1 MQYKKHSAIVF
12 SDWWRAPRSGTHD
25 GSPNVSGGTM
35 AKNVRRI
42 LSACASAIPLSL
54 TLVHDARSQATQ
66 APGASQASAAAA
78 QPPATDTS
86 QLQEVVVTALKTGA
100 QQLQRTA
107 EAVSVVSG
115 EQLTDSVINN
125 FSNLAEFIPNAS
137 FSRAASHALIY
148 IRGIGSNNFGAG
160 SDPDVTTQIDG
171 VYIARSS
178 GQWTNFIDVDR
189 IEVLRGPQG
198 TLYGRNSVGGT
209 INIISRLPSDSFT
222 GQASLSGG
230 NFGSVE
236 AQGYLSGPLAN
247 AVQASFAYDWGH
259 HDPYFKNIAPGG
271 HDLDGGNHGGVR
283 GQLRWEPASDVDATT
298 RVDTSYKSEITENNS
313 HTLAPTPFPSL
324 ANGIIG
330 NLQEVSIDGPQN
342 LSSQDSGVSEEINWH
357 FAPGLNLKSISAFR
371 LDYYRFAQD
380 NDQTEL
386 FINHMTSSEND
397 KAVSQEFNLQYTGG
411 PLTGVA
417 GLYFFHDNDKM
428 WNAAHVPPSV
438 ATVPARA
445 IINANVAH
453 VDSTSGALFAQGT
466 YSFTEMLSAI
476 VGARY
481 TVENKSFDQNF
492 LRTSLNPATLGGVLP
507 GFPVAFQL
515 SKDFSAFTPKFGL
528 NLQVTPDAL
537 LYVSA
542 TRGYKSGGFN
552 YAATSPAAAE
562 FNPEKIW
569 SYEAGFKTEWLD
581 RRVRFNADAFYY
593 HYTDLQVSAPIAPGV
608 VSITNAA
615 TAQGRGVE
623 IEMVAKPIGA
633 LQFTVNVSTLDAR
646 YESFATAPVPGG
658 LVPFVP
664 NRVCVPAGSTSCTV
678 NATGNYLDDA
688 PSLNALGAIDFEHV
702 VGAGFLFSAH
712 VDYTWHSRTYFDPSN
727 VLIMSQGKY
736 GLLNARVALAMPNSA
751 WRVEVF
757 GNNLTNKAYSQSD
770 IANGLVPAALVG
782 DPRTYGVQV
791 SRSW

>member
-1 MQYKKHSAIVF
+1 
-12 SDWWRAPRSGTHD
+12 
-25 GSPNVSGGTM
+25 
-35 AKNVRRI
+35 
-42 LSACASAIPLSL
+42 
-54 TLVHDARSQATQ
+54 
-66 APGASQASAAAA
+66 
-78 QPPATDTS
+78 
-86 QLQEVVVTALKTGA
+86 LKTGA

-115 EQLTDSVINN
+115 EQLTDSAINN

-236 AQGYLSGPLAN
+236 AQGYVSGPLAD
-247 AVQASFAYDWGH
+247 ALQASLAYDWGH
-259 HDPYFKNIAPGG
+259 HDPYFNNIAPGG

-283 GQLRWEPASDVDATT
+283 GQLRWEPASNVDAIT
-298 RVDTSYKSEITENNS
+298 RVDTTYKNEIAENNS
-313 HTLAPTPFPSL
+313 HTLAPVPFPSL

-330 NLQEVSIDGPQN
+330 NLQEVSINGPQN
-342 LSSQDSGVSEEINWH
+342 LRSQDSGVAEEVNWH
-357 FAPGLNLKSISAFR
+357 FAPGYNLKSISAFR
-371 LDYYRFAQD
+371 LDYYHFAID

-386 FINHMTSSEND
+386 FINHMTSTEND
-397 KAVSQEFNLQYTGG
+397 KAVSQEFNLQYSGG

-428 WNAAHVPPSV
+428 WNAANVPPSI
-438 ATVPARA
+438 ATAPPRA
-445 IINANVAH
+445 IINANVLH

-466 YSFTEMLSAI
+466 YSITEMLSAV

-481 TVENKSFDQNF
+481 THENKTFDQNF
-492 LRTSLNPATLGGVLP
+492 FRTSLNPATLGAALP

-528 NLQVTPDAL
+528 NLQVTPDVL

-552 YAATSPAAAE
+552 YAAISAAAAE

-569 SYEAGFKTEWLD
+569 SYEGGIKSEWLD
-581 RRVRFNADAFYY
+581 HRLRLNVDGFYY
-593 HYTDLQVSAPIAPGV
+593 RYTDLQVSAPIAPGV

-623 IEMVAKPIGA
+623 VEVVGKPARA
-633 LQFTVNVSTLDAR
+633 LRLTVNFSALNAK
-646 YESFATAPVPGG
+646 YESFPGAPVAGG

-664 NRVCVPAGSTSCTV
+664 NRVCVPPGSTNCTV

-688 PSLNALGAIDFEHV
+688 PSFNALGAVDFDHAV
-702 VGAGFLFSAH
+702 AAGFQFNAH
-712 VDYTWHSRTYFDPSN
+712 VDYTWHSRTYFDASN
-727 VLIMSQGKY
+727 VLIVSQGKY
-736 GLLNARVALAMPNSA
+736 GLLNAHVALATPNAA
-751 WRVEVF
+751 WRVELF
-757 GNNLTNKAYSQSD
+757 GNNLTNKAYSQYD

-782 DPRTYGVQV
+782 DPRTYGAQI
-791 SRSW
+791 SRNW